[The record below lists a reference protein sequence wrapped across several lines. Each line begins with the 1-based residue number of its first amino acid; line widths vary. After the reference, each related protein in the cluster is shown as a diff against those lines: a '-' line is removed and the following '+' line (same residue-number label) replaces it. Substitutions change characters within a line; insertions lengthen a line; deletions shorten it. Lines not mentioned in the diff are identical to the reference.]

1 MNQYHIGMTLL
12 SADRAGFI
20 STEMEDNV
28 MMLVRCYTCNLV
40 FDIDKRNE
48 KEEAIK
54 HSRACHEMTLGFR
67 A

>member
-1 MNQYHIGMTLL
+1 MK
-12 SADRAGFI
+12 
-20 STEMEDNV
+20 DNV